1 MTLQQQSLLQA
12 IDSDK
17 AKLDAAR
24 PLPAYTLASLREKLM
39 LEWTYHSNAIKG
51 NTDATRNEGGV

>member
-1 MTLQQQSLLQA
+1 MTLQQQA

-39 LEWTYHSNAIKG
+39 LEWTYHSNAIEG
-51 NTDATRNEGGV
+51 NTDATRNEGGA